1 MIHSEN
7 PLSALA
13 QAWAAIRLIS
23 GDTEVNFSRLMA
35 PLVSR
40 HHYNEG
46 EMAEVIAGFMSGFA
60 IGDDS
65 EVGDFVEVGPDN
77 LRMSLF
83 LLWLMAEEQ
92 TTAFAGAFQAK
103 TTEKHREKA
112 GTFFDHHTCVEARKP
127 VGISHPNL
135 RRFLSRGSVVTIYF
149 ADPT

>member
-1 MIHSEN
+1 M
-7 PLSALA
+7 PLPFVRRLALA
-13 QAWAAIRLIS
+13 LLTLTSLVTAAAALTS
-23 GDTEVNFSRLMA
+23 PKEHF
-35 PLVSR
+35 
-40 HHYNEG
+40 
-46 EMAEVIAGFMSGFA
+46 GFA